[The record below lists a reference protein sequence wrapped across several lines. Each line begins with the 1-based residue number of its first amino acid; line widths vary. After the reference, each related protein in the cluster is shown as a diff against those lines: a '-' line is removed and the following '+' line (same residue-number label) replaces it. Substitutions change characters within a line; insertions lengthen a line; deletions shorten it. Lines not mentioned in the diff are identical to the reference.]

1 MWIVGA
7 LAAPLTYWIAR
18 EAGVD
23 KRLAICAGLLAA
35 VPGALTPFFGQPD
48 NFGLFMTLGALA
60 LLLCAKGLHG
70 DRRAFVAGGLVV
82 GLATLA
88 RSDGVLLGVPFA
100 LAFARE
106 LWPGTRRVIGWTAA
120 IGCAALF
127 AIVVGPWLYRQI
139 EVFGSITP
147 SAANGRILWIS

>member
-1 MWIVGA
+1 MPLAALVQVPFIWVLGPTWLASELPMWIIGA

-18 EAGVD
+18 DAALD

-60 LLLCAKGLHG
+60 LWLCAKGVRG
-70 DRRAFVAGGLVV
+70 NRRAFIAGGVVV

-88 RSDGVLLGVPFA
+88 RSDA
-100 LAFARE
+100 LPARRSLRPAFARE
-106 LWPGTRRVIGWTAA
+106 LWNGRGRASIVGWTAVS
-120 IGCAALF
+120 AAL
-127 AIVVGPWLYRQI
+127 PCLR
-139 EVFGSITP
+139 
-147 SAANGRILWIS
+147 